1 VILRI
6 VRGRNARQISPSDE
20 GEAMKDVR
28 VRIAAG
34 ILVVVVSVLAGAR
47 AQAKAAPPV
56 TATRYVCDG
65 RQNLVI
71 ERNDATARVRF
82 IDRTYD
88 LKRKP
93 SGIGIKYGS
102 SDAALII
109 DGASAIFVAPDRLQL
124 GACTEAFPVALRG

>member
-1 VILRI
+1 
-6 VRGRNARQISPSDE
+6 
-20 GEAMKDVR
+20 MKDVR

-47 AQAKAAPPV
+47 AQAKAPPAV

-109 DGASAIFVAPDRLQL
+109 DGASAIFVAPDRLSL